1 MAMSRRNFLNQLGA
15 AGSLA
20 AATSVA
26 SPVASARGGSPAS
39 ISGRVLKPPP
49 SAHGAALA
57 NPAAGHLNL
66 NVTTIETVW
75 VNVPLRPVPARRMLA
90 ENYDWTYFQI
100 YKVKLACG
108 VVGFGET
115 MPFYTWG
122 RPTA

>member
-1 MAMSRRNFLNQLGA
+1 MARPLQ
-15 AGSLA
+15 
-20 AATSVA
+20 
-26 SPVASARGGSPAS
+26 
-39 ISGRVLKPPP
+39 
-49 SAHGAALA
+49 

-66 NVTTIETVW
+66 NVTTIETIW

-122 RPTA
+122 RLRGNPGLRAGAECGGNDVERPARRGLADGAI